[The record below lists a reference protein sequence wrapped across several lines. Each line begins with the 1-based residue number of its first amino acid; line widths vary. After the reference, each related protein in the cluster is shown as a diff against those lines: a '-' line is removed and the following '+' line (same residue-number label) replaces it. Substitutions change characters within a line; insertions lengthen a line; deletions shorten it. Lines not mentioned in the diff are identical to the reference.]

1 MRFSTIMID
10 KLRRYIENLRVYLT
24 STETRPPATSVTA
37 NTLSDDIMT
46 DGLIDNPEALQSNYI
61 PPNFTDREKEQ
72 TALTETFLNTAD
84 ATLGNLHI
92 QGQRGS
98 GKTHLTRKALSQLPD
113 GVNTSYIPCTQHNTQ
128 YKALKQLYSAISG
141 EEIESGHHTSEL
153 QRRIQKQTTH
163 VPTVVVL
170 DDIEFLFLNA
180 GNDLLYYLSRL
191 GENISVITT
200 SSERADLY
208 SKLEERTYSSLQP
221 QSMVLEP
228 YEPKQVYRILADRAR
243 AALKPQSLHRDV
255 LIYISSRT
263 RNISLGLQWLQAG
276 AEKTTNS
283 ITTETI
289 EKVQSTARRRYV
301 DNLLRDFTTHHE
313 LLFQALVELTTENE
327 HETTVQ
333 TGAVYERYE
342 DLCNA
347 YSEKSL
353 SDRRISDFITH
364 LERLNLIE
372 SDYHY
377 GGRKGKTR
385 EIQLTVLPR

>member
-1 MRFSTIMID
+1 
-10 KLRRYIENLRVYLT
+10 
-24 STETRPPATSVTA
+24 
-37 NTLSDDIMT
+37 MT
-46 DGLIDNPEALQSNYI
+46 DSLINNPEALQSNYI

-72 TALTETFLNTAD
+72 TALTETFLSAAD
-84 ATLGNLHI
+84 GALRNLHV

-98 GKTHLTRKALSQLPD
+98 GKTHLAREALSQLPD
-113 GVNTSYIPCTQHNTQ
+113 KISTSYIACTQHDTQ

-141 EEIESGHHTSEL
+141 KEIESGYHTSEL
-153 QRRIQKQTTH
+153 QRRIQKQTRH
-163 VPTVVVL
+163 DPTVVIL
-170 DDIEFLFLNA
+170 DDIEFLLLNA

-191 GENISVITT
+191 GENISVITI
-200 SSERADLY
+200 SSEKTDLY

-221 QSMVLEP
+221 QTMALES

-243 AALKPQSLHRDV
+243 AALKPQSLHRNV
-255 LIYISSRT
+255 LTYISSRT
-263 RNISLGLQWLQAG
+263 QNISLGLQWLQAS
-276 AEKTTNS
+276 AEKATDSVTVDAV
-283 ITTETI
+283 ERG
-289 EKVQSTARRRYV
+289 QSTARRRYV
-301 DNLLRDFTTHHE
+301 DSLLEDFNPHHE

-327 HETTVQ
+327 HEKTIQ
-333 TGAVYERYE
+333 TGAVYGRYE

-364 LERLNLIE
+364 LELLNLIE